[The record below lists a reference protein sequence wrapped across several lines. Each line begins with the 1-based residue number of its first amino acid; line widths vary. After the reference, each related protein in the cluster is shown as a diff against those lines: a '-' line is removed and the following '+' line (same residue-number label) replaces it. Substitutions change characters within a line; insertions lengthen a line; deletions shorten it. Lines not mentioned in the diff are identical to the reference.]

1 MGTSTPVLGL
11 RPIRCALSRSTKV
24 PKPEIFT
31 FCPSD
36 SASDICDR
44 IDSTI
49 IADSLRDSPIC
60 WLIRAA
66 ISALVSVPAV
76 ISSLPLLTRQP
87 KPVPGRPPPS
97 RFPNRCV
104 TKAKK
109 SAKLKWMAGEVDTT
123 SPFPDERATPILDA
137 QHSRATGEAAAHRLQ
152 HDKIARFDAPVAYR
166 EVERQRHRCRRCI
179 RVLVNR
185 QHHALGRQA
194 QLFRGRVADPLI
206 RLVRD
211 DPVAMPHRHSA
222 DGHPSAP
229 PRGKQ

>member
-1 MGTSTPVLGL
+1 MRRHSNALREFADGQHRPCALAFRFAVIGHRPVPGQPPATRARIVWLARKVITRRGRMGTSTPVLGL

-97 RFPNRCV
+97 RVPNRCV

-109 SAKLKWMAGEVDTT
+109 SAKLKWMDGEVDAT
-123 SPFPDERATPILDA
+123 SPFPDAKATPILDA
-137 QHSRATGEAAAHRLQ
+137 QPSPAPGEAAAHRPQ
-152 HDKIARFDAPVAYR
+152 PDTRARFAPPAPYPK
-166 EVERQRHRCRRCI
+166 
-179 RVLVNR
+179 
-185 QHHALGRQA
+185 A
-194 QLFRGRVADPLI
+194 Q
-206 RLVRD
+206 
-211 DPVAMPHRHSA
+211 PHR
-222 DGHPSAP
+222 P
-229 PRGKQ
+229 P